1 MDVRA
6 LLFGST
12 LRIVVT
18 VVAGLAL
25 AVGGAFFAGALGVPS
40 VEQVDNRFGAVNDTR
55 TEIETD
61 VVVHNPNPV
70 GVRLGE
76 TSVNYTV
83 SMNDVE
89 MAQGSK
95 DGVGIGAGNST
106 VNLTTDLRN
115 ERIPPWWVSH
125 VRNGERTDLSVTA
138 TAHSGLVGRSATFQA
153 ADRTI
158 ETDLIGQFNSSE
170 DRPVNADMALV
181 DDPVA
186 IIRQTNASW
195 GTVTEEE
202 TPIELEFGVY
212 NPKASPLVVS
222 NIGYNITMNGVPVGD
237 GETAETESIPGKTY
251 RVVETPTAID
261 NQNLDEWWVTH
272 VENDQTTELRIDFY
286 AEIEPPGSSET
297 IRVPLEGLTYTRT
310 IETDMFGTKG
320 ETNASAGGDTDGSE
334 TTTESG
340 TTSEESTT
348 DGTTSDGTTDETT
361 TEDSTTTEESSTT
374 EDSTTTGG
382 ETTTDDG
389 LLPRVARA

>member
-12 LRIVVT
+12 IRVAVT

-40 VEQVDNRFGAVNDTR
+40 VEQVDNRFGDVDDTR

-61 VVVHNPNPV
+61 VVVNNPNPV
-70 GVRLGE
+70 GVRLGD

-89 MAQGSK
+89 IALGSK
-95 DGVGIGAGNST
+95 DGVGIESGNST
-106 VNLTTDLRN
+106 VNLKTDLQN

-125 VRNGERTDLSVTA
+125 VRNGERTDLTVTA

-170 DRPVNADMALV
+170 DRPVNASVALV

-186 IIRQTNASW
+186 IVRQTNASW

-202 TPIELEFGVY
+202 TPINLEFGVY
-212 NPKASPLVVS
+212 NPKSSPLLIS

-237 GETAETESIPGKTY
+237 GETEETESIPGETY
-251 RVVETPTAID
+251 RVVETPTTID

-272 VENDQTTELRIDFY
+272 VESNQTTELRIDFY
-286 AEIEPPGSSET
+286 AEMQPPGSSET
-297 IRVPLEGLTYTRT
+297 IRVPLEDLTYTRT

-320 ETNASAGGDTDGSE
+320 ESGGDAGGDTDENG
-334 TTTESG
+334 TTTGSS
-340 TTSEESTT
+340 TTSG
-348 DGTTSDGTTDETT
+348 DGTTTSDDATTSGETT
-361 TEDSTTTEESSTT
+361 TEDTTTEESSTT
-374 EDSTTTGG
+374 EDDS
-382 ETTTDDG
+382 TTDDS
-389 LLPRVARA
+389 LLARGAPA

>member
-12 LRIVVT
+12 LRIAVT
-18 VVAGLAL
+18 VVAGFAL

-40 VEQVDNRFGAVNDTR
+40 VEQVDNRFGAVDDTR

-70 GVRLGE
+70 GVRLGD

-297 IRVPLEGLTYTRT
+297 IRVPLEDLTYTRT

-320 ETNASAGGDTDGSE
+320 ETNAGAGGDTDGSE

-340 TTSEESTT
+340 TTREESTT
-348 DGTTSDGTTDETT
+348 NGTTSDETT

-374 EDSTTTGG
+374 ESGTTDDS
-382 ETTTDDG
+382 TTTDDG